1 MHQIPMRNSLITH
14 TLTLLKYAAL
24 CAILGVL
31 SGCATQQSSRTA
43 CAWCKAPIENNVY
56 SYDMVLKSV
65 TVLVRDPAT
74 GVIIEQRTIGSA
86 DTQAAANEVIRQEIA
101 KNGISKDGYLFCSL
115 RCLNSYTASK
125 GVKEQRVRNIT
136 GE

>member
-56 SYDMVLKSV
+56 SYDMVLKTV
-65 TVLVRDPAT
+65 T
-74 GVIIEQRTIGSA
+74 EQRTIGSA